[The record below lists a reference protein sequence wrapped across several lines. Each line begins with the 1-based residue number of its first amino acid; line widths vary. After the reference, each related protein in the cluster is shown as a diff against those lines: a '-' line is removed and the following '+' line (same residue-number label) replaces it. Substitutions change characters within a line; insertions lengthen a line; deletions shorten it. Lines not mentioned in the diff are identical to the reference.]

1 MKRILS
7 GVDLDSRRYGSS
19 YREEVCLADGTRLLM
34 RALGPDDAALL
45 RRHFGHLSQQSRLR
59 RFLGGKSGL
68 SNAEVS
74 FLTNPDG
81 EMHVALVAVLAHAPH
96 EALGVARFVRL
107 AASPEVAEPAL
118 AVVDPMQGHGLG
130 KLLIE
135 RLIEA
140 ARERGVER
148 FRWVM
153 LADNQPI
160 RHLVEVLGLPVHSN
174 LGSTITVEAALDR
187 QRRSA

>member
-1 MKRILS
+1 MRRCS
-7 GVDLDSRRYGSS
+7 GDISDTSPRNPAS
-19 YREEVCLADGTRLLM
+19 
-34 RALGPDDAALL
+34 AA
-45 RRHFGHLSQQSRLR
+45 
-59 RFLGGKSGL
+59 FLEASPGL
-68 SNAEVS
+68 SDTEVGY
-74 FLTNPDG
+74 LTNPDG
-81 EMHVALVAVLAHAPH
+81 EMHVALVAVLADSPH

-130 KLLIE
+130 KLRIE

-153 LADNQPI
+153 LADNPPI
-160 RHLVEVLGLPVHSN
+160 RHLVEVLGLPVRSN
-174 LGSTITVEAALDR
+174 LGSTITVEVALDR